1 MCGFFVGFLKS
12 EPVQNRLYKS
22 LKIWSMYADL
32 EESLGTFDVRTSK
45 FCRFSLHITYLLYSQ
60 TTKAVYNR
68 IIDLKI
74 ATPQIVINFGSFLEE
89 HHYFEEA
96 FKVISSIHFP
106 LHGCKFYKIYIFSL
120 NRPTREVLLCSSG
133 LTLMNCGTLTSPN
146 S

>member
-1 MCGFFVGFLKS
+1 MSQFKTGCTSLSRSGPCMLTWRRALERLMLELVNFVDFLFIS
-12 EPVQNRLYKS
+12 PS
-22 LKIWSMYADL
+22 L
-32 EESLGTFDVRTSK
+32 
-45 FCRFSLHITYLLYSQ
+45 LHSQ

-120 NRPTREVLLCSSG
+120 NRPTREALLCSSG
-133 LTLMNCGTLTSPN
+133 LTLMNYGTPTSPN